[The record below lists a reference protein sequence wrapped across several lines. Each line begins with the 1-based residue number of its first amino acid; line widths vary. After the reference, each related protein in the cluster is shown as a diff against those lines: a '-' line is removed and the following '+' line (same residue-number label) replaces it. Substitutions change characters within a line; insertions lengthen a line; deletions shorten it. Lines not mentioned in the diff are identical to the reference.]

1 MPPTVDD
8 MLFDLFRLRSAFRR
22 QIEDRVSP
30 EGITET
36 VRASLTETVLAALR
50 ERDKE
55 IEHLLRVYTQSLSEC
70 ILTQTKLYE
79 LCNGPVRNQRHQRSR
94 GGTPYSRNSTDWK
107 RDGGTLT
114 RIVGRRGGS
123 KVLINNLDLDIDE
136 DDIEEIF
143 QEAGEVKEVTIDT
156 DDGGRHLGIAHV
168 TFQDPADAVKAVQEY
183 DAANVDG
190 RPMFL
195 RLIEEGRA
203 RRVSRQACFDDSVYS
218 TQYVGPPMTPKEELF
233 GSAMFDDF
241 NYEDGRGRGRGGN
254 RGRGR
259 RRYGATGYGRN
270 LSSTSQA
277 NLDADLDDYI
287 SKYET
292 PSIIVDPTVDGQPP
306 SGMEVEEQSVHN

>member
-22 QIEDRVSP
+22 QIEGASP
-30 EGITET
+30 EGVTET

-55 IEHLLRVYTQSLSEC
+55 IEHLLRIYTQSLSEC
-70 ILTQTKLYE
+70 IMTQTKLYD
-79 LCNGPVRNQRHQRSR
+79 LCNGPMRNQRHQRSR
-94 GGTPYSRNSTDWK
+94 GGTPYSRNNTRDWK
-107 RDGGTLT
+107 RDGGALT

-123 KVLINNLDLDIDE
+123 KILINNLDLDIDE

-143 QEAGEVKEVTIDT
+143 QEAGEVKDVTIDT
-156 DDGGRHLGIAHV
+156 DDGGRNLGIAHV

-203 RRVSRQACFDDSVYS
+203 RRVSRQAYFDDSVYS
-218 TQYVGPPMTPKEELF
+218 TYGPRMTPKEELF

-241 NYEDGRGRGRGGN
+241 SDHGDRGRGRGGG

-259 RRYGATGYGRN
+259 RRYGASGYGRN

-277 NLDADLDDYI
+277 NLDADLDEYI

-292 PSIIVDPTVDGQPP
+292 PSIIVDPTADGQP
-306 SGMEVEEQSVHN
+306 SGMEVEDQSVNH